1 MEKIKVQIDVNKK
14 YQRWEGFGTSLMWW
28 ANAMKGFEQIPATV
42 EGKENGYSNRYD
54 ELLHLLFDP
63 EKGLGINIVRY
74 NVGGGDCKDLDFIS
88 RSGARIP
95 GYLEE
100 TGIYHW
106 DADYMQLKVLQDS
119 YGMIKETRQNFY
131 NTVFSVSPPYFWT
144 YSGSSTGSPDG
155 REDNLRWDCYE
166 QFVNYFLD
174 VASFIQDKLQIP
186 ITDIEPVNEPTSG
199 YWVYGSQKQ
208 EGCQFNRYPTPLKHQ
223 EYYDSS
229 KDPYDPEKYSALNKI
244 YEIAGKE
251 LADRQRQG
259 SLRGVTITG
268 TDETDIDEAILS
280 FMALSDEAKA
290 CLSKI
295 STHEYKGSKRLELK
309 ELASRYHKKLWMSEV
324 SYGGGVW
331 NPDAMDKGC
340 FQLSRDIQKDLYE
353 MGVTGWVAWQGI
365 ESLGEN
371 LLWNS
376 NWGFIHCLYEEP
388 VWKSDNEDDEAGKEN
403 FGMNPR
409 QYCINARHCLTPEDI
424 QKRGYKRGDF
434 FLTKQYYVWGQY
446 TKFIKEN
453 DYIIDVSDTNF
464 VAAVSPQGDI
474 VIVVTNEGEDA
485 KEYHIDFPNVGEI
498 ISISGTRTSETEK
511 WDVIDEEVHYGIG
524 WIECTAAPKSVST
537 FQIRR
542 L

>member
-1 MEKIKVQIDVNKK
+1 MLMEETSVTLSDMREIFLDDDIIISMKRDDEILHTFEVPFPSAGYGGGMLMLSPSERYLVFSYYSGQSEEAYILFEIQNSCLEFIYSSD
-14 YQRWEGFGTSLMWW
+14 YLYGEGVSYLFS
-28 ANAMKGFEQIPATV
+28 EH
-42 EGKENGYSNRYD
+42 E
-54 ELLHLLFDP
+54 ELLYQALP
-63 EKGLGINIVRY
+63 KSIG
-74 NVGGGDCKDLDFIS
+74 
-88 RSGARIP
+88 P
-95 GYLEE
+95 W
-100 TGIYHW
+100 YH
-106 DADYMQLKVLQDS
+106 
-119 YGMIKETRQNFY
+119 
-131 NTVFSVSPPYFWT
+131 
-144 YSGSSTGSPDG
+144 
-155 REDNLRWDCYE
+155 
-166 QFVNYFLD
+166 
-174 VASFIQDKLQIP
+174 
-186 ITDIEPVNEPTSG
+186 
-199 YWVYGSQKQ
+199 
-208 EGCQFNRYPTPLKHQ
+208 TPLRHQ

-229 KDPYDPEKYSALNKI
+229 KDPYDPEKYSALSKI
-244 YEIAGKE
+244 YEMAGRE
-251 LADRQRQG
+251 LANRQRQG

-309 ELASRYHKKLWMSEV
+309 ELASCYHKKLWMSEV

-485 KEYHIDFPNVGEI
+485 KEYQIDFPNVGEI

-511 WDVIDEEVHYGIG
+511 WDVIDEEVHYGMG
-524 WIECTAAPKSVST
+524 WIECTAAPRSVST